1 MAQIVK
7 HNGWVEG
14 VSPKDGQRFTEKE
27 IKSIVGASGKEQE
40 ILQVGNQVIV
50 YVPRGSADELNNY
63 VCAILHKNGRA
74 ACAYGTA
81 LVADIFEV

>member
-7 HNGWVEG
+7 HNGWVEA
-14 VSPKDGQRFTEKE
+14 VKPADGQRFTEKE
-27 IKSIVGASGKEQE
+27 IKKIVGSGSKEQE
-40 ILQVGNQVIV
+40 ILQVANQVII
-50 YVPRGSADELNNY
+50 YVPRGGADELNNY